1 MSKYEQNLNEWNA
14 ITYLRNFINTDL
26 VITSREEAILNFIYD
41 NYRGL
46 PVQVPECTKYKP
58 NIKYRTCMRCG
69 EVKPVGLFE
78 GRKTICKECRR
89 LEKK

>member
-1 MSKYEQNLNEWNA
+1 MPKSDKPIIEWNA
-14 ITYLRNFINTDL
+14 VTYLRNFINTDL

-46 PVQVPECTKYKP
+46 PVEIPECTKYKP
-58 NIKYRTCMRCG
+58 TIKYRTCLRCG

>member
-1 MSKYEQNLNEWNA
+1 MSKYDEPIRDINPVD
-14 ITYLRNFINTDL
+14 YLREFISTAL
-26 VITSREEAILNFIYD
+26 ILTIQEEKIINFIYD

-46 PVQVPECTKYKP
+46 PVEPPIKYGS
-58 NIKYRTCMRCG
+58 KYRTCLRCG

-89 LEKK
+89 KEKNGQN